1 MGKIKATAG
10 VLKMMGS
17 IMRED
22 WQQMDK
28 KFYRLLFGIA
38 GFVAMGLFWFYFL
51 RNLSPFGF

>member
-1 MGKIKATAG
+1 MGKLRSAAG
-10 VLKMMGS
+10 VMRTMGGM
-17 IMRED
+17 IRED

-51 RNLSPFGF
+51 RHIVPFGF

>member
-1 MGKIKATAG
+1 MGKMQAAAG

-17 IMRED
+17 MMRQD

-38 GFVAMGLFWFYFL
+38 GFIAMGLFWFYFL

>member
-1 MGKIKATAG
+1 MAG
-10 VLKMMGS
+10 VTKTMLSG
-17 IMRED
+17 MRED

-51 RNLSPFGF
+51 RNITPFGF

>member
-1 MGKIKATAG
+1 MGKIRTAAG
-10 VLKMMGS
+10 IMKTMGS
-17 IMRED
+17 MMRED

-51 RNLSPFGF
+51 RNITPFGF

>member
-1 MGKIKATAG
+1 MGKIRTAAG
-10 VLKMMGS
+10 VMKTMGS
-17 IMRED
+17 MMRED

-51 RNLSPFGF
+51 RNITPFGF

>member
-1 MGKIKATAG
+1 MGKLQAITG
-10 VLKMMGS
+10 VLKTFTWMTKEEWD
-17 IMRED
+17 R
-22 WQQMDK
+22 MDK